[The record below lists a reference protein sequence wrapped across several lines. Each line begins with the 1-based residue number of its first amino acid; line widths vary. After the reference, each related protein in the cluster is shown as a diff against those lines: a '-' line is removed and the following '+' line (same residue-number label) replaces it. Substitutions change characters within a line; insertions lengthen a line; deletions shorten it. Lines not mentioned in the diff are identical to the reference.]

1 MVPDPNGKG
10 AALALYSRDMAMK
23 RLATCSSEVTSER
36 RRQISACRRKY
47 AEPGIAELPQ
57 RQPQR
62 RTSLLVPKKPTYAPG
77 PAPPRAIKSQ
87 GHRGKQ
93 EKPTIGGCGTGDS
106 PRGRRLLALR
116 RPAPSGRFLA
126 QVMPR

>member
-1 MVPDPNGKG
+1 MVPIPNARR

-47 AEPGIAELPQ
+47 AELGIAELPQ

-77 PAPPRAIKSQ
+77 RAPPPPSNHKGIEVSRRSQ
-87 GHRGKQ
+87 RS
-93 EKPTIGGCGTGDS
+93 GG
-106 PRGRRLLALR
+106 
-116 RPAPSGRFLA
+116 
-126 QVMPR
+126 